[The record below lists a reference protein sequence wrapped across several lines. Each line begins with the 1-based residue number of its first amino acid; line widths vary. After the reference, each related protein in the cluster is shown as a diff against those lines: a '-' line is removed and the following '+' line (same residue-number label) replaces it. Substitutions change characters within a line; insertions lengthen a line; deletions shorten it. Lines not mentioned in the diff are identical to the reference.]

1 MQRGKIKGWDGW
13 WLARGRGT
21 TPHEAEAHLYTKKEF
36 EQFRLSGE
44 HRFIPLEEPKRETG
58 IPSIRE
64 IEDRLGAVRFFEG
77 LQWRPGEKEQ
87 AVSRHAR
94 KCAELGAGYKTGP
107 KFLGLHDALEGIVLR
122 PDLCKYS
129 LKYWGDALAKELRT
143 PSKFRLADAPP
154 RKSRKLLL
162 CAPA

>member
-1 MQRGKIKGWDGW
+1 
-13 WLARGRGT
+13 
-21 TPHEAEAHLYTKKEF
+21 
-36 EQFRLSGE
+36 
-44 HRFIPLEEPKRETG
+44 
-58 IPSIRE
+58 
-64 IEDRLGAVRFFEG
+64 
-77 LQWRPGEKEQ
+77 
-87 AVSRHAR
+87 
-94 KCAELGAGYKTGP
+94 
-107 KFLGLHDALEGIVLR
+107 VLR